1 MKGAYTMENNFYRD
15 SQGIVWSIL
24 NEHTS
29 DIEATLKRHLT
40 HISRGQVASMTLY
53 PVLFNNQ
60 MFLVF
65 INIKGRVHYYREFT
79 YNLGNNIT
87 RQLAHC
93 RQNNQK
99 QQITV
104 RILTDRER
112 NEVIRLVVKH
122 NQDLLQKGIL
132 S

>member
-1 MKGAYTMENNFYRD
+1 MGNNFYRD
-15 SQGIVWSIL
+15 SQGIVWSVL

-29 DIEATLKRHLT
+29 DIESTLKRHLT
-40 HISRGQVASMTLY
+40 YISRGKVLNMTLY

-65 INIKGRVHYYREFT
+65 INIKGRVHYYKEFT
-79 YNLGNNIT
+79 YNLGNSVT

-93 RQNNQK
+93 RQNNQR

-104 RILTDRER
+104 RILTDKER
-112 NEVIRLVVKH
+112 NEIIHLVKSH
-122 NQDLLQKGIL
+122 NQELIQSGIFN
-132 S
+132 